1 MVVTAPRRSRWLNSF
16 ALQILAPGALALVVL
31 LGVSL
36 TLHSY
41 ILRDAGERGAA
52 EVAVS
57 RIYSTVRQIAS
68 LPPDERAGAA
78 RRNSTPDM
86 KVEWSARTAVP
97 DGSDLDD
104 DLRAIVSGPP
114 EWQAVRVRLDAS
126 GTSGNV
132 QDVAISVQ
140 LPDSTWVNARLRAVS
155 LLSADDVAF
164 RIAIILTAGTL
175 LALAAFASRLIAKPL
190 ALLATRARNLPA
202 DGVLKL
208 DGLASPTEVRDV
220 AEALEAATSR
230 TRELLQQRSLALG
243 ALSHDLLSPLARMRL
258 RAEDIADDH
267 ARGRMLQDVREM
279 AEMVTDVLAYL
290 RGGDGGGE
298 AATRISLV
306 SLVQVVVDEC
316 AEEGALLEER
326 AYEDS
331 TVLAQPT
338 ALKRAIRN
346 VLGNAVKYGRSPW
359 VEVLRRG
366 NEAIVAVGDSGPGV
380 APGDL
385 ERVFEPFFRGDE
397 ARAAGEG
404 SGLGLPTAKAI
415 TESHGG
421 RLEMQSV
428 QGIGTIVKLTLPSAR
443 AA

>member
-1 MVVTAPRRSRWLNSF
+1 MALTAPRRPRWLNSF
-16 ALQILAPGALALVVL
+16 ALLILAPGALALVVL

-36 TLHSY
+36 ALHGV
-41 ILRDAGERGAA
+41 ILRGAAERGAA

-68 LPPDERAGAA
+68 LPPDERTGAA
-78 RRNSTPDM
+78 KRNSTPDM
-86 KVEWSARTAVP
+86 EVEWSLRTAVP

-114 EWQAVRVRLDAS
+114 EWRAVRVRLDAS
-126 GTSGNV
+126 GTTGNV

-140 LPDSTWVNARLRAVS
+140 LPDTTWVNAKLRAVS
-155 LLSADDVAF
+155 LLAADDVAF
-164 RIAIILTAGTL
+164 RIAIILTAVTL

-190 ALLATRARNLPA
+190 ALLAVRARNLPA

-208 DGLASPTEVRDV
+208 DGLGSPTEVREV

-230 TRELLQQRSLALG
+230 TRELMQQRSLALG

-258 RAEDIADDH
+258 RAEDIGDDQI
-267 ARGRMLQDVREM
+267 RGRMLQDVREM

-290 RGGDGGGE
+290 RGREGGGE
-298 AATRISLV
+298 AAIRISLV

-316 AEEGALLEER
+316 AEEGASFKER
-326 AYEDS
+326 GYEDT
-331 TVLAQPT
+331 TVVAQPT

-346 VLGNAVKYGRSPW
+346 VLANAFKYGRSPW

-366 NEAIVAVGDSGPGV
+366 DEAIVVVGDSGPGV
-380 APGDL
+380 APSDL

-404 SGLGLPTAKAI
+404 SGLGLPTARAI
-415 TESHGG
+415 AEAHGG

-428 QGIGTIVKLTLPSAR
+428 QGIGTVVKLTLPSGQ

>member
-1 MVVTAPRRSRWLNSF
+1 MTSGRPRWLNSF
-16 ALQILAPGALALVVL
+16 ALRILAPGALALVVL

-36 TLHSY
+36 ALHGY
-41 ILRDAGERGAA
+41 ILRGAAERGAA

-68 LPPDERAGAA
+68 LPPEERAGAA
-78 RRNSTPDM
+78 QRYSTSDM
-86 KVEWSARTAVP
+86 EVGWSAQTAVP
-97 DGSDLDD
+97 DGHDLDD

-114 EWQAVRVRLDAS
+114 EWRAVRVRLDAS
-126 GTSGNV
+126 GTSRNV

-140 LPDSTWVNARLRAVS
+140 LADTTWVNARLRAVS

-164 RIAIILTAGTL
+164 RIAIILTAVTL

-190 ALLATRARNLPA
+190 DLLAARARNLPA
-202 DGVLKL
+202 DGFLKL
-208 DGLASPTEVRDV
+208 DGLSSPREVREV

-230 TRELLQQRSLALG
+230 TRELLRQRSLALG

-258 RAEDIADDH
+258 RAEDMTDDY

-290 RGGDGGGE
+290 RGREGGGE
-298 AATRISLV
+298 VAIRISLV

-316 AEEGALLEER
+316 AEAGGVLEER

-331 TVLAQPT
+331 IVLAQPT
-338 ALKRAIRN
+338 ALKRAIHN
-346 VLGNAVKYGRSPW
+346 VAGNSIKYGRAPW

-366 NEAIVAVGDSGPGV
+366 DEAVVVIGDTGPGV
-380 APGDL
+380 APADL
-385 ERVFEPFFRGDE
+385 ERVFEPFFRADE

-404 SGLGLPTAKAI
+404 SGLGLPTAKTIA
-415 TESHGG
+415 EAHGG

-428 QGIGTIVKLTLPSAR
+428 HGIGTVVKLTLPAGQG
-443 AA
+443 A

>member
-1 MVVTAPRRSRWLNSF
+1 MTASRRPRWLNSF
-16 ALQILAPGALALVVL
+16 ALLILAPGALALVVL

-36 TLHSY
+36 ALHGY
-41 ILRDAGERGAA
+41 ILRGAAERGAA

-68 LPPDERAGAA
+68 LPPGERPGAA

-86 KVEWSARTAVP
+86 EVEWSARTAVP

-114 EWQAVRVRLDAS
+114 EWRAVRVRLDAS

-140 LPDSTWVNARLRAVS
+140 LADSTWVNARLRAVS
-155 LLSADDVAF
+155 LLSADDMAF
-164 RIAIILTAGTL
+164 RIAIILTAVTL
-175 LALAAFASRLIAKPL
+175 LALAAFASRLVAKPM

-208 DGLASPTEVRDV
+208 DGLASPTEVREV

-258 RAEDIADDH
+258 RAEDIADGH

-290 RGGDGGGE
+290 RGGDGGE

-326 AYEDS
+326 DYQDS
-331 TVLAQPT
+331 AVLAQPT

-346 VLGNAVKYGRSPW
+346 VLGNAIKYGRSPW

-366 NEAIVAVGDSGPGV
+366 DEAVVAVGDSGPGV

-385 ERVFEPFFRGDE
+385 ERVFEPFFRADE

-415 TESHGG
+415 AETHGG

-428 QGIGTIVKLTLPSAR
+428 QGIGTVVKLTLPSVR
-443 AA
+443 GG